1 MFLLMNLCYNY
12 VKLEGYLMNDYIND
26 FLDYLV
32 VEKGLSNNTQD
43 SYRFDLLDFSKY
55 LEENKINDLKNLDE
69 KDIINYLTYLKDD
82 KKLKA
87 RSIERHITTLRMLY
101 KYLIKNEI
109 LTNDITANID
119 NLKLG
124 RHLPDVLTVD
134 EVNDLLDIKI
144 NTIFDIRT
152 KAMLEIMYS
161 SGLRVSEL
169 VNLELSDIDTYNDTI
184 LINGKGSKERIVPIG
199 EYSKKYLNDY
209 LQVRNE
215 LIKRK
220 NGNPDK
226 LFLNNHGMPI
236 TRNGFNFL
244 LNNILKEKGIKKN
257 ITPHTLRHSFA
268 THMLDNGAD
277 LRSIQELLGHS
288 DIVTTRIY
296 THVSKKQIHD
306 KYKEYQTRGDDK

>member
-1 MFLLMNLCYNY
+1 
-12 VKLEGYLMNDYIND
+12 MNDYIND

-55 LEENKINDLKNLDE
+55 LEDNKLSDLKDLDE

-144 NTIFDIRT
+144 NTVFDIRT

-169 VNLELSDIDTYNDTI
+169 VNLELSDIDTYNNTI

-199 EYSKKYLNDY
+199 EYSIKYLNDY
-209 LQVRNE
+209 LKVRNE

-220 NGNPDK
+220 NGNPNK

>member
-1 MFLLMNLCYNY
+1 
-12 VKLEGYLMNDYIND
+12 MNDYIND

>member
-1 MFLLMNLCYNY
+1 
-12 VKLEGYLMNDYIND
+12 MNDYIND

-55 LEENKINDLKNLDE
+55 LDEKKINDLKSLDE

-144 NTIFDIRT
+144 NTVFDIRT

>member
-1 MFLLMNLCYNY
+1 
-12 VKLEGYLMNDYIND
+12 MNDYIND

-55 LEENKINDLKNLDE
+55 LEENKINDLKDLDE

-220 NGNPDK
+220 NGNPNK

-306 KYKEYQTRGDDK
+306 KYKEYQTRGDDKWNLKGSF

>member
-1 MFLLMNLCYNY
+1 
-12 VKLEGYLMNDYIND
+12 MNDYIND

-55 LEENKINDLKNLDE
+55 LDEKKINDLKSLNE

-124 RHLPDVLTVD
+124 RHLPDVLTID

-144 NTIFDIRT
+144 NTVFDIRT

>member
-1 MFLLMNLCYNY
+1 
-12 VKLEGYLMNDYIND
+12 MNDYIND
-26 FLDYLV
+26 FIDYLV
-32 VEKGLSNNTQD
+32 VEKGLSNNTQE
-43 SYRFDLLDFSKY
+43 SYRFDLIDFSNY
-55 LEENKINDLKNLDE
+55 LNDHHISDLRSLSE
-69 KDIINYLTYLKDD
+69 KDITDYLAYLKDD

-87 RSIERHITTLRMLY
+87 RSIERHLTTLRMLY

-109 LTNDITANID
+109 IENDITSNID

-134 EVNDLLDIKI
+134 EVNSLLDIKLE
-144 NTIFDIRT
+144 TIYDIRT

-169 VNLELSDIDTYNDTI
+169 VNLELSDIDLFNDTI

-209 LQVRNE
+209 LEVRNS

-220 NGNPDK
+220 HGNPNK

-236 TRNGFNFL
+236 TRNGFNYL
-244 LNNILKEKGIKKN
+244 LNEILKEKGIDKKV
-257 ITPHTLRHSFA
+257 TPHTLRHSFA

-306 KYKEYQTRGDDK
+306 NYKEYQTRGDDK

>member
-1 MFLLMNLCYNY
+1 
-12 VKLEGYLMNDYIND
+12 MNDYIND

-55 LEENKINDLKNLDE
+55 LEENKINDLKSLDE

-144 NTIFDIRT
+144 NTVFDIRT

>member
-1 MFLLMNLCYNY
+1 
-12 VKLEGYLMNDYIND
+12 MNDYIND

-55 LEENKINDLKNLDE
+55 LEENKINDLKDLDE

-144 NTIFDIRT
+144 NTVFDIRT

-184 LINGKGSKERIVPIG
+184 LINGKVSKERMVPIG

-220 NGNPDK
+220 NGNPNK

>member
-1 MFLLMNLCYNY
+1 
-12 VKLEGYLMNDYIND
+12 MNDYIND

-55 LEENKINDLKNLDE
+55 LDEKKINDLKSLDE

-144 NTIFDIRT
+144 NTVFDIRT

-220 NGNPDK
+220 NGNPNK

-306 KYKEYQTRGDDK
+306 KYKVYQTRGDDK

>member
-1 MFLLMNLCYNY
+1 
-12 VKLEGYLMNDYIND
+12 MNDYIND
-26 FLDYLV
+26 FLDYLI
-32 VEKGLSNNTQD
+32 VEKGLSDNTKD
-43 SYRFDLLDFSKY
+43 SYKFDLLDFSKY
-55 LEENKINDLKNLDE
+55 LDDNKLNDLSKLSE

-101 KYLIKNEI
+101 KYLIKNEV
-109 LTNDITANID
+109 LENDITANID

-124 RHLPDVLTVD
+124 RHLPDVLTVE
-134 EVNDLLDIKI
+134 EVSELLDIKI
-144 NTIFDIRT
+144 NTIYDIRT
-152 KAMLEIMYS
+152 KAMLELMYS

-169 VNLELSDIDTYNDTI
+169 VNLELTDIDMFNDTI
-184 LINGKGSKERIVPIG
+184 LINGKGSKERIVPMG

-209 LQVRNE
+209 LKIRND
-215 LIKRK
+215 LVKRK
-220 NGNPDK
+220 HGNPNK

-244 LNNILKEKGIKKN
+244 LNNILKEKGIKKKV
-257 ITPHTLRHSFA
+257 TPHTLRHSFA

-296 THVSKKQIHD
+296 THVSKN
-306 KYKEYQTRGDDK
+306 KYMINIKNIKHEVMINEI

>member
-1 MFLLMNLCYNY
+1 
-12 VKLEGYLMNDYIND
+12 MNDYIND
-26 FLDYLV
+26 FLDYLI
-32 VEKGLSNNTQD
+32 VEKGLSDNTKD
-43 SYRFDLLDFSKY
+43 SYKFDLLDFSKY
-55 LEENKINDLKNLDE
+55 LEENKINNIKLLSE
-69 KDIINYLTYLKDD
+69 KDIINYLSYLKDE

-109 LTNDITANID
+109 LNNDITLNID

-134 EVNDLLDIKI
+134 EVNDLLNIKI

-169 VNLELSDIDTYNDTI
+169 VNLELSDIDMFNDTI

-209 LQVRNE
+209 LEVRSE

-220 NGNPDK
+220 NGNPNK
-226 LFLNNHGMPI
+226 LFLNNHGKPI

-244 LNNILKEKGIKKN
+244 LNNILKEKGIEKN
-257 ITPHTLRHSFA
+257 VTPHTLRHSLA

-296 THVSKKQIHD
+296 THVSKNQIHNN
-306 KYKEYQTRGDDK
+306 YKEYQTRGDDK

>member
-1 MFLLMNLCYNY
+1 
-12 VKLEGYLMNDYIND
+12 MNDYIND
-26 FLDYLV
+26 FLDYLI
-32 VEKGLSNNTQD
+32 VEKGLSDNTKD
-43 SYRFDLLDFSKY
+43 SYKFDLLDFSKY
-55 LEENKINDLKNLDE
+55 LEENKINNIKLLSE
-69 KDIINYLTYLKDD
+69 KDIINYLSYLKDE

-109 LTNDITANID
+109 LENDITLNID

-124 RHLPDVLTVD
+124 RHLPDVLTID

-144 NTIFDIRT
+144 NTIYDIRT

-169 VNLELSDIDTYNDTI
+169 VNLELSDIDMFNDTI

-199 EYSKKYLNDY
+199 EYSKKYLKDY
-209 LQVRNE
+209 LEIRNE

-220 NGNPDK
+220 NGNPNK

-236 TRNGFNFL
+236 TRNGFNYL
-244 LNNILKEKGIKKN
+244 LNNILKEKGIEKN
-257 ITPHTLRHSFA
+257 VTPHTLRHSFA

>member
-1 MFLLMNLCYNY
+1 MN
-12 VKLEGYLMNDYIND
+12 EYIDD

-32 VEKGLSNNTQD
+32 VEKGLSLNTQD
-43 SYRFDLLDFSKY
+43 SYKFDLLDFSKY
-55 LEENKINDLKNLDE
+55 LEDNKMNDLSKLTE
-69 KDIINYLTYLKDD
+69 KDITNYLTYLKDE

-109 LTNDITANID
+109 LNNDITLNID

-134 EVNDLLDIKI
+134 EVNDLLNIKI

-169 VNLELSDIDTYNDTI
+169 VNLELSDIDMFNDTI

-209 LQVRNE
+209 LEVRSE

-220 NGNPDK
+220 NGNPNK
-226 LFLNNHGMPI
+226 LFLNNHGKPI

-244 LNNILKEKGIKKN
+244 LNNILKEKGIEKN
-257 ITPHTLRHSFA
+257 VTPHTLRHSFA

-296 THVSKKQIHD
+296 THVSKNQIHNN
-306 KYKEYQTRGDDK
+306 YKEYQTRGDDK

>member
-1 MFLLMNLCYNY
+1 
-12 VKLEGYLMNDYIND
+12 MNDYIND
-26 FLDYLV
+26 FIDYLV
-32 VEKGLSNNTQD
+32 VEKGLSNNTQE
-43 SYRFDLLDFSKY
+43 SYRFDLIDFSNY
-55 LEENKINDLKNLDE
+55 LNNHHINDLRSLSE
-69 KDIINYLTYLKDD
+69 KDITDYLAYLKDN

-87 RSIERHITTLRMLY
+87 RSIERHLTTLRMLY

-109 LTNDITANID
+109 IDTDITSNID

-124 RHLPDVLTVD
+124 RHLPDVLSVD
-134 EVNDLLDIKI
+134 EVNSLLDIKLE
-144 NTIFDIRT
+144 TIYDIRT

-169 VNLELSDIDTYNDTI
+169 VNLELSDIDLFNDTI

-209 LQVRNE
+209 LEIRNS

-220 NGNPDK
+220 HGNPNK

-236 TRNGFNFL
+236 TRNGFNYL
-244 LNNILKEKGIKKN
+244 LNEILKEKGIDKKV
-257 ITPHTLRHSFA
+257 TPHTLRHSFA

-306 KYKEYQTRGDDK
+306 NYKEYQTRGDDK

>member
-1 MFLLMNLCYNY
+1 
-12 VKLEGYLMNDYIND
+12 MNDYIND
-26 FLDYLV
+26 FIDYLV
-32 VEKGLSNNTQD
+32 VEKGLSNNTQE

-55 LEENKINDLKNLDE
+55 LEDNKLNDLSSLNE
-69 KDIINYLTYLKDD
+69 SDIINYLTYLKDT

-109 LTNDITANID
+109 LNNDITLNID

-134 EVNDLLDIKI
+134 EINDLLDIKI
-144 NTIFDIRT
+144 NTIYDIRT

-169 VNLELSDIDTYNDTI
+169 VNLELSDIDMYNDTI

-209 LQVRNE
+209 LQIRNE

-220 NGNPDK
+220 HGNPNK

-244 LNNILKEKGIKKN
+244 LNNILKEKGIEKN

>member
-1 MFLLMNLCYNY
+1 
-12 VKLEGYLMNDYIND
+12 MNDYIND

-55 LEENKINDLKNLDE
+55 LDEKKINDLKSLDE

-124 RHLPDVLTVD
+124 RHLPDVLTID

-144 NTIFDIRT
+144 NTVFDIRT

-220 NGNPDK
+220 NGNPNK
-226 LFLNNHGMPI
+226 LFLNNHGISI

>member
-1 MFLLMNLCYNY
+1 
-12 VKLEGYLMNDYIND
+12 MNDYIND

-32 VEKGLSNNTQD
+32 VEKGLSDNTKD

-55 LEENKINDLKNLDE
+55 LEDNKLNDLAKLNE
-69 KDIINYLTYLKDD
+69 KDIMDYLTYLKDV

-109 LTNDITANID
+109 LENDITLNID

-124 RHLPDVLTVD
+124 RHLPDVLTVE
-134 EVNDLLDIKI
+134 EVNNLLDIKI
-144 NTIFDIRT
+144 ETIYDIRT

-169 VNLELSDIDTYNDTI
+169 VNLELSDIDMFNDTI

-209 LQVRNE
+209 LEVRSE

-220 NGNPDK
+220 HGNPNK

-244 LNNILKEKGIKKN
+244 LNNILKEKGIEKTV
-257 ITPHTLRHSFA
+257 TPHTLRHSFA

-296 THVSKKQIHD
+296 THVSRKQIHD
-306 KYKEYQTRGDDK
+306 KYKEYQTRGEE

>member
-1 MFLLMNLCYNY
+1 
-12 VKLEGYLMNDYIND
+12 MNDYIND
-26 FLDYLV
+26 FIDYLV
-32 VEKGLSNNTQD
+32 VEKGLSNNTQE

-55 LEENKINDLKNLDE
+55 LEDNKLNDLENLKE
-69 KDIINYLTYLKDD
+69 SDIINYLTFLKDD

-109 LTNDITANID
+109 LDNDITANID

-134 EVNDLLDIKI
+134 EVSDLLDIKI
-144 NTIFDIRT
+144 NTIYDIRT

-169 VNLELSDIDTYNDTI
+169 VNLELSDIDMYNDTI

-209 LQVRNE
+209 LQIRNE

-220 NGNPDK
+220 NGNPNK

-244 LNNILKEKGIKKN
+244 LNNILKEKGIEKN
-257 ITPHTLRHSFA
+257 VTPHTLRHSFA

>member
-1 MFLLMNLCYNY
+1 
-12 VKLEGYLMNDYIND
+12 MNDYIND

-55 LEENKINDLKNLDE
+55 LEENKINDLKDLDE

-209 LQVRNE
+209 LEVRSE

-220 NGNPDK
+220 HGNPNK

>member
-1 MFLLMNLCYNY
+1 
-12 VKLEGYLMNDYIND
+12 MNDYIND

-55 LEENKINDLKNLDE
+55 LDEKKINDLKNLDE
-69 KDIINYLTYLKDD
+69 KDIINYLTYLKDG

-296 THVSKKQIHD
+296 THVSKKQIQSNYD
-306 KYKEYQTRGDDK
+306 KYETRGDNNEI